1 MARPAGKLTP
11 DRSARHM
18 FGAKVRLF
26 RERED
31 MTLEQLAGIVKYSR
45 SHIARIEVAET
56 IPPPD
61 LPACLDAM
69 FGTDGIFSTLY
80 ELAKHEIHPDQYRR
94 RMELEAR
101 ARVIDEYAGQLVP
114 GLVQTEDY
122 ARALFRVSN
131 PEASPAQIEEMVTAR
146 LMRQAL
152 LRADPPPYLSMILD
166 EAVIRRPV
174 GGPIVMRAQLAS
186 LAALVDTPTTLL
198 QILPFEHGGHALMG
212 GALTLT
218 TLADR
223 SCIAYE
229 EGIDSGTLFEEP
241 ERASKRR
248 REYDRL
254 RAYALT
260 PSRSADLIHDV
271 MEALPK

>member
-18 FGAKVRLF
+18 FGAKLRLF

-31 MTLEQLAGIVKYSR
+31 MTLEQLAEIVKYSR

-61 LPACLDAM
+61 LAAKLDAM
-69 FGTDGIFSTLY
+69 FGTDGIFSALY
-80 ELAKHEIHPDQYRR
+80 ELAKKEIHPDQYRR

-101 ARVIDEYAGQLVP
+101 ARMIDEYAGQLVP

-131 PEASPAQIEEMVTAR
+131 PTASPAEIEEKVTAR

-152 LRADPPPYLSMILD
+152 LRAAPPPYLSMILD
-166 EAVIRRPV
+166 EGVIRRSV
-174 GGPIVMRAQLAS
+174 GGPLVMRAQLAF
-186 LAALVDTPTTLL
+186 LAERVDTPTTLL
-198 QILPFEHGGHALMG
+198 QILPFDHGGHALMG
-212 GALTLT
+212 GTLTLM

-223 SCIAYE
+223 SSIAYE
-229 EGIDSGTLFEEP
+229 ESIDSGTLFEEP
-241 ERASKRR
+241 ERVNRR
-248 REYDRL
+248 RRAYDRL
-254 RAYALT
+254 RAYALA
-260 PSRSADLIHDV
+260 PSTSADVIHDV

>member
-1 MARPAGKLTP
+1 
-11 DRSARHM
+11 M
-18 FGAKVRLF
+18 FGAKVRFF
-26 RERED
+26 REREG
-31 MTLEQLAGIVKYSR
+31 MSLEQLASIVKYSR

-61 LPACLDAM
+61 LPPMLDAV
-69 FGTDGIFSTLY
+69 FGTDGIFCTLY
-80 ELAKHEIHPDQYRR
+80 ELAKKEIHPDQYRR

-122 ARALFRVSN
+122 ARALFQVGN
-131 PEASPAQIEEMVTAR
+131 PAASPGEIEEKVAAR

-152 LRADPPPYLSMILD
+152 LRADPPPYLSMLLD

-174 GGPIVMRAQLAS
+174 GGPLVMRAQLAS
-186 LAALVDTPTTLL
+186 LAAQVDTPTTLI
-198 QILPFEHGGHALMG
+198 QILPFEHGGHVLMG
-212 GALTLT
+212 GTLTLM

-223 SCIAYE
+223 SSVAYE
-229 EGIDSGTLFEEP
+229 ESIGSGTLFEEP
-241 ERASKRR
+241 ERVNKRR

-254 RAYALT
+254 RAYALA
-260 PSRSADLIHDV
+260 PSKSADVIHDV